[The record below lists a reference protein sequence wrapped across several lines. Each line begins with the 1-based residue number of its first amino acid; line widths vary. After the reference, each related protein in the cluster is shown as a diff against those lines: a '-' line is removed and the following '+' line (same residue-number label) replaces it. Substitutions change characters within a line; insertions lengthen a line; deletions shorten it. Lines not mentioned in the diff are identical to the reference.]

1 MPDSNIIQ
9 IDQNLFETKLDRLVT
24 EKMTQ
29 ILNAMLDAE
38 ADEITGA
45 ARYERKEGRKA
56 YRAGHYE
63 RTLTAK
69 AGRLE
74 LRVPKLKGAVFES
87 AVIERY
93 RRRESSVEE
102 ALMEMYLAGVS
113 TRQVDDISK
122 LLWGDRMPSQTLSDK
137 LKRVYDDID
146 RWRTRPLESEYP
158 YVFMDGVWHKRS
170 WGGSVENVSV
180 LVAIGVNAEG
190 HREVIGVTEGMRE
203 DAASWEQFIRSM
215 IERGLKGVRLVV
227 GDRCAGLVS
236 TVNSM
241 LPRAKYQRW
250 IGNGVLDGFLED
262 ESLFGEFLRAPVS
275 EGGVE
280 PLVVGP
286 PHVVVEIAP
295 QLLDRGVVVPV
306 YELLL
311 QQPVRRFDHGVVVGV
326 ALARQRSFDV
336 EHVEQPVDP
345 RVVEL
350 AAPVGVEHLDV
361 RQREV
366 EGGERAQHQACVPG
380 PPDGM
385 ADDAPVR
392 QVDQQTHVRP
402 VSADADIGKIARQ
415 MRVRGVAV
423 ELAVQQVREPGLVDP
438 RPVGLERLA
447 RVRARHALFAHDV
460 ADASPGRGDAFSAQ
474 SGLDLPRPVA
484 LAAVAPYRA
493 NVAGDRIG
501 PLHLGMFDH
510 PVVGGAGNAEDSAL
524 R

>member
-241 LPRAKYQRW
+241 LPRAKYQRCMVHFMRNVLSKVPPNHRDW
-250 IGNGVLDGFLED
+250 ASAALKAIFAMESRESALAKAGTVAAEMESRKLKAAAGCLREGIGETTAYLLPEFPTEHRRRIRTNNMIERLNRDSTCPGSMTTCRKRTDHRPMDGHD
-262 ESLFGEFLRAPVS
+262 PKCANLRALPVTVVAFLTNNGHWFVAS
-275 EGGVE
+275 MRRTGNRNIVDNEHDVIDGVIRR
-280 PLVVGP
+280 P
-286 PHVVVEIAP
+286 IS
-295 QLLDRGVVVPV
+295 V
-306 YELLL
+306 YQSHLRCLINIVY
-311 QQPVRRFDHGVVVGV
+311 PIRPIRII
-326 ALARQRSFDV
+326 S
-336 EHVEQPVDP
+336 HVE
-345 RVVEL
+345 VVIF
-350 AAPVGVEHLDV
+350 
-361 RQREV
+361 
-366 EGGERAQHQACVPG
+366 C
-380 PPDGM
+380 
-385 ADDAPVR
+385 
-392 QVDQQTHVRP
+392 
-402 VSADADIGKIARQ
+402 
-415 MRVRGVAV
+415 
-423 ELAVQQVREPGLVDP
+423 
-438 RPVGLERLA
+438 
-447 RVRARHALFAHDV
+447 
-460 ADASPGRGDAFSAQ
+460 
-474 SGLDLPRPVA
+474 
-484 LAAVAPYRA
+484 
-493 NVAGDRIG
+493 
-501 PLHLGMFDH
+501 
-510 PVVGGAGNAEDSAL
+510 
-524 R
+524 